1 MSLIQARTGTIRA
14 NGDRHVQS
22 GGKVT
27 VTFNPEVRA
36 DYLIAKMEATAI
48 RKGKPMSAKHRE
60 SMRRIVLQGITKLT
74 EEN

>member
-14 NGDRHVQS
+14 NNARHEES

-27 VTFNPEVRA
+27 VTFNPEIRA
-36 DYLIAKMEATAI
+36 DYLIAKMEANAI
-48 RKGKPMSAKHRE
+48 RKGKPMSAKHRA
-60 SMRRIVLQGITKLT
+60 SMRRIILQGITKLS